1 MAKRKKNLSITDT
14 IAQHLETT
22 DPETVVIPEVA
33 GVPEEKF
40 QSAFEEESKEVV
52 EKKEEK
58 IKEEEEKIEVKKEED
73 KPKEEI
79 LTSPHYKDSATSAI
93 NLGISSV
100 L

>member
-1 MAKRKKNLSITDT
+1 MAKRKKNMSITDT

-40 QSAFEEESKEVV
+40 QSAFEEEPKEVV

-58 IKEEEEKIEVKKEED
+58 IKEEEKIEAKKEED

>member
-22 DPETVVIPEVA
+22 DPETVIIPEVA

-40 QSAFEEESKEVV
+40 QSAFEEEPKEEIV

-58 IKEEEEKIEVKKEED
+58 IIETIKKEETVEEEK
-73 KPKEEI
+73 PKEKI
-79 LTSPHYKDSATSAI
+79 LTSPHYRDSATSAI
-93 NLGISSV
+93 NLGISSI

>member
-14 IAQHLETT
+14 IAQHLETEN
-22 DPETVVIPEVA
+22 PETVVIPEVA

-40 QSAFEEESKEVV
+40 QSAFEEEP
-52 EKKEEK
+52 KEE
-58 IKEEEEKIEVKKEED
+58 IKEKEDKEEKIEVKKEED

>member
-1 MAKRKKNLSITDT
+1 MAKRKKNSSITDT

-40 QSAFEEESKEVV
+40 QSAFEEEPKEEIP
-52 EKKEEK
+52 EKKV
-58 IKEEEEKIEVKKEED
+58 EEKIEVKKEES
-73 KPKEEI
+73 KEEI

>member
-22 DPETVVIPEVA
+22 NPETVVTPEVI
-33 GVPEEKF
+33 EEKI
-40 QSAFEEESKEVV
+40 QPALDEEPKETKVI

-58 IKEEEEKIEVKKEED
+58 IEAKKEEAVKKEE
-73 KPKEEI
+73 PKEEI
-79 LTSPHYKDSATSAI
+79 LTSPHYKDPATSII
-93 NLGISSV
+93 NFGISSV

>member
-40 QSAFEEESKEVV
+40 QSAFEEEPKEVV
-52 EKKEEK
+52 EKKKEDIIEVKEEK
-58 IKEEEEKIEVKKEED
+58 ILKEE
-73 KPKEEI
+73 PKEEI

>member
-33 GVPEEKF
+33 EEKP
-40 QSAFEEESKEVV
+40 QPVLDEKPKEEVI
-52 EKKEEK
+52 EKK
-58 IKEEEEKIEVKKEED
+58 EEKIEVKKEEVI
-73 KPKEEI
+73 KEEPKEEV
-79 LTSPHYKDSATSAI
+79 LTSPHYKDPATSII
-93 NLGISSV
+93 NFGISSV

>member
-40 QSAFEEESKEVV
+40 QSAFEEEPKEVV
-52 EKKEEK
+52 KEENKEEK
-58 IKEEEEKIEVKKEED
+58 TEVKKEEIIEE